1 MKSTFFKTTL
11 VGLMFCLGN
20 SANAALITT
29 DVGYSG
35 MGLNLT
41 AYQNG
46 SYNFTFGPEVLPGG
60 ITFTAAPGGGGNS
73 GSGSVIGQG
82 GYGLGAN
89 GSFGGDA
96 VYIGVDSAT
105 GYADLS
111 FDSAVSTF
119 GAYINYCPSCNG
131 DNPFIAALDEFD
143 NVVET
148 WDLSVSAAISTPG
161 GFNDFRFR
169 GIDLG
174 ASSFSKFRF
183 GGNYILLAASPDGDP
198 IGQTPIPEPSTLAIF
213 VLGIMGLASRRFNKQ

>member
-1 MKSTFFKTTL
+1 MKSEFFKITL
-11 VGLMFCLGN
+11 ASLILCLGS
-20 SANAALITT
+20 SANATLITT

-35 MGLNLT
+35 VGLDLT
-41 AYQNG
+41 SYQNG
-46 SYNFTFGPEVLPGG
+46 NYNFTFGPVVLPGG

-73 GSGSVIGQG
+73 GLGSVIGQG
-82 GYGLGAN
+82 SYGLGSN

-105 GYADLS
+105 GYADLTFS
-111 FDSAVSTF
+111 SAVSSF
-119 GAYINYCPSCNG
+119 GAYINYCPSCVG
-131 DNPFIAALDEFD
+131 DNTFISALDEFD
-143 NVVET
+143 NVLET

-183 GGNYILLAASPDGDP
+183 GGNYILLAATPDGSPDGRP
-198 IGQTPIPEPSTLAIF
+198 TVPEPSTLAIF
-213 VLGIMGLASRRFNKQ
+213 ALGIMGLISRRFKK